1 MTGISFAFTEHQE
14 ALRERIRTF
23 GREVLKPRRREW
35 DRERKTPWPMIQMAA
50 DQGLLDLA
58 NDFVARGILVEEVAY
73 ADFNCALP
81 FLMATLPFELY
92 RLPGIPHEIREPLL
106 AAVRKGRK
114 VIAVCF
120 TEPSGGSD
128 MAAFESTAVR
138 EEERWRVNAVK
149 NSISW
154 ADADAYIVACRTL
167 EEGTIRGLTNILVP
181 KGTAGVHAP
190 RFWEDMGSRGVA
202 RGEVRFENVIVPASY
217 VVGELHRGYPPVAE
231 FFDTNRAFI
240 ALKCVGAAQASVDE
254 TCLYARERSVMGKTI
269 SHYQA
274 ISFALA
280 ESQTLLEAARLLS
293 FKVLWLADQGLR
305 RSREGA
311 MCKWWV
317 PEICFEIVR
326 KCLTMHGHY
335 GYSTDLPFEQRL
347 RDILGWQ
354 IGDGTAEVAKLLVA
368 RHMMGKDFV
377 G

>member
-1 MTGISFAFTEHQE
+1 MTGLSFAFTEEQE
-14 ALRERIRTF
+14 GFRERIRSF
-23 GREVLKPRRREW
+23 AREVLQPRRREW
-35 DRERKTPWPMIQMAA
+35 DRERKTPWPMIQVAA
-50 DQGLLDLA
+50 DQGLLELA

-92 RLPGIPHEIREPLL
+92 RLPGVPDEIREPLL

-128 MAAFESTAVR
+128 MAAFESTAVK
-138 EEERWRVNAVK
+138 EGEHWRVNAVK

-167 EEGTIRGLTNILVP
+167 EGGAIRGLTNILVP
-181 KGTAGVHAP
+181 NGTPGVHAP
-190 RFWEDMGSRGVA
+190 RFWEDLGSRGVA
-202 RGEVRFENVIVPASY
+202 RGEVRFEDVLVPASH
-217 VVGELHRGYPPVAE
+217 VVGELHRGYLPVAE

-240 ALKCVGAAQASVDE
+240 ALKCLAAAQASVDE

-269 SHYQA
+269 SHYQG

-293 FKVLWLADQGLR
+293 YKVLWLADQGLR

-317 PEICFEIVR
+317 PEISFEIVR

-377 G
+377 D